1 MWETVAPT
9 GPQVA
14 RLTHVQFMARAL
26 AHTINNDLT
35 IAVAEIGLALIRPDL
50 PPPVQ
55 DGLRRAETALM
66 LAGQHL
72 AQFQQDTQGAPR
84 DPLAAPGGERQ

>member
-1 MWETVAPT
+1 MWEIVAPT
-9 GPQVA
+9 RPQVA

-26 AHTINNDLT
+26 AHTMNNDLT
-35 IAVAEIGLALIRPDL
+35 IAVAEIGLALTRPDL

-55 DGLRRAETALM
+55 ARLRRVEAALM

-72 AQFQQDTQGAPR
+72 AQFQRDTQGGPRAPQ
-84 DPLAAPGGERQ
+84 AAPWGERQ